1 MSALPV
7 VSAPETGLWRL
18 HYRQYSPLSPARVQP
33 IDPFAQPT
41 LHTAD
46 SAVAAMGL
54 SLLPFQPSPRL
65 AVRMKELFDDETGS
79 EAGQESQLSGAPWVG
94 AIPQAWIESRTLSRL
109 FVPPEI
115 KFIDALAAV
124 ARVGF
129 TVADLY
135 GPPAVVSTVR
145 RSLRRLA
152 VAEGTSI
159 GGLSYPSRAN
169 GSWKVFEIFIDQFE
183 DIRFTDVTPDAYRTV
198 VEEAVDLLG
207 LTI

>member
-18 HYRQYSPLSPARVQP
+18 HYRAYSPLSSARVQP

-46 SAVAAMGL
+46 SAVAAVGV

-65 AVRMKELFDDETGS
+65 AARMNELLDDETGS
-79 EAGQESQLSGAPWVG
+79 EAAQESQLSGARWVG
-94 AIPQAWIESRTLSRL
+94 AIPQAWFESRTLSQL
-109 FVPPEI
+109 FVSPETR
-115 KFIDALAAV
+115 FIDAPAAV
-124 ARVGF
+124 ARIGF
-129 TVADLY
+129 TIADLY

-152 VAEGTSI
+152 VEKATSI
-159 GGLSYPSRAN
+159 GGVSYPSRAN
-169 GSWKVFEIFIDQFE
+169 GNWKVFEIFIDQFE
-183 DIRFTDVTPDAYRTV
+183 EIRFMDFTPDEYRAV
-198 VEEAVDLLG
+198 VEEAADLLG